1 MGQRQRR
8 VKLACQLRKKGKQ
21 MKEPQVTVAFRL
33 PVQMMQELDT
43 MRDTLNR
50 TNKDAPG
57 FKPWKRSDLFRY
69 LLALQMGKVTK

>member
-1 MGQRQRR
+1 
-8 VKLACQLRKKGKQ
+8 

-50 TNKDAPG
+50 TNKGVPG